1 MPILNLRPGL
11 LALALAAIYPHA
23 ASAQGAAADKERL
36 STVVVTGNPL
46 GSQELA
52 PANHVLSGDAL
63 VLSRGASLGES
74 LEGLSGV
81 ASTYFGPNSNRPSI
95 RGLDG
100 DRVRMLNNSGASV
113 DASSLSF
120 DHAVPVDPLVI
131 DRIEVLRGAAALLYG
146 GNAIGGVVNTLDNR
160 IPRLAQPGLGGA
172 AEFRL
177 GGAARER
184 NAALVLDGGAD
195 SLAWHADVSG
205 RRAGDLSVPRF
216 GNAEAGWSDHVRN
229 SASDSHSAALGA
241 SWVQPQG
248 YAGLALD
255 DYRQDYGV
263 TVEPDVTVRMQRQRI
278 ASAGEW
284 RVADGPMRKLQ
295 WQLSR
300 SRYEHQEV
308 EGDGAVGTTFKSRGT
323 DARVEA
329 AHAPL
334 GAWHGVLGLQAER
347 SDFSALG
354 EEALVP
360 ATHTA
365 AAAAFVLEQAKF
377 GVAGIALGLRAE
389 RVRVASDGDAN
400 LGAAAEP
407 RFGAAATRR
416 FRPHSF
422 SLSGSLELRPGWT
435 LSANLNR
442 SQRAPMYYELFA
454 NGQHVATG
462 AFERG
467 DSALA
472 LESADAG
479 ELGLH
484 WAEGAN
490 SFSAQ
495 LYETRFDNY
504 LALAATGASEEVGGQ
519 VLPVYQYQ
527 GVRARLRGFELE
539 FKHAL
544 PALAAWQLGL
554 AAQLDAVRGE
564 DLSHGQS
571 LPRLAPLRA
580 GLALDAQRG
589 PWSLKLDWRLAA
601 RQSRVPAL
609 DQPTAGYGLLR
620 LSLARQLR
628 YGDLD
633 ALWYLKL
640 DNLGDKL
647 AYSAS
652 SIATIRALAPLPGRS
667 IHTGL
672 QVRF

>member
-1 MPILNLRPGL
+1 MSILNLRPGL

-172 AEFRL
+172 AELRL

-205 RRAGDLSVPRF
+205 RRAGDLSVPHF
-216 GNAEAGWSDHVRN
+216 GNAEAGWSDRVRN

-284 RVADGPMRKLQ
+284 RLADGPLRKLQ

-389 RVRVASDGDAN
+389 RVRVASDGDADT
-400 LGAAAEP
+400 GAAAEP

-454 NGQHVATG
+454 NGRHVATG

-472 LESADAG
+472 LESANAG

-495 LYETRFDNY
+495 LYETRFGNY

-564 DLSHGQS
+564 DLSHGQP

-672 QVRF
+672 QLRF

>member
-1 MPILNLRPGL
+1 MPNLNLRPGL

-23 ASAQGAAADKERL
+23 ASAQGAAADKQRL
-36 STVVVTGNPL
+36 NTVVVTGNPL

-52 PANHVLSGDAL
+52 PAHHVLSGDAL

-81 ASTYFGPNSNRPSI
+81 ASSYFGPNSNRPSI

-160 IPRLAQPGLGGA
+160 IPRLAQQGLGGA
-172 AEFRL
+172 AELRL
-177 GGAARER
+177 GGAAQER

-216 GNAEAGWSDHVRN
+216 GNAEAGWSGHVRN

-241 SWVQPQG
+241 SWVLPQG

-255 DYRQDYGV
+255 EYRQNYGV

-278 ASAGEW
+278 ASAGAW
-284 RVADGPMRKLQ
+284 RVADGPLRRLQ
-295 WQLSR
+295 WQLSHA
-300 SRYEHQEV
+300 RYEHQEV

-329 AHAPL
+329 EHAPL
-334 GAWHGVLGLQAER
+334 GAWHGVLGLQTEG
-347 SDFSALG
+347 SSFSALG

-365 AAAAFVLEQAKF
+365 SAAAFVLEQAKF
-377 GVAGIALGLRAE
+377 GAAGLALGLRLE
-389 RVRVASDGDAN
+389 RVRVASDGDAPD
-400 LGAAAEP
+400 AEP
-407 RFGAAATRR
+407 KFGAAATRR
-416 FRPHSF
+416 FKPLSF

-454 NGQHVATG
+454 KGQHVATG

-472 LESADAG
+472 LERANAG
-479 ELGLH
+479 ELGLR
-484 WAEGAN
+484 WAEGSN

-495 LYETRFDNY
+495 LYETRFGNY
-504 LALAATGASEEVGGQ
+504 LALAASGASEEVEGQ

-539 FKHAL
+539 FKHEL
-544 PALAAWQLGL
+544 PRLAAWQLGL
-554 AAQLDAVRGE
+554 AAQLDAVRGD
-564 DLSHGQS
+564 DLSHGQP

-601 RQSRVPAL
+601 RQGRVPAL

-640 DNLGDKL
+640 DNLGNKL
-647 AYSAS
+647 AFSAS
-652 SIATIRALAPLPGRS
+652 SMATIRALAPLPGRS

-672 QVRF
+672 QLRF

>member
-1 MPILNLRPGL
+1 MPICNLRPGL

-23 ASAQGAAADKERL
+23 AFAQGAAPDKERL

-172 AEFRL
+172 AELRL
-177 GGAARER
+177 GGAAHEH
-184 NAALVLDGGAD
+184 NAAVVLDGGAD

-205 RRAGDLSVPRF
+205 RRAADLAVPRF
-216 GNAEAGWSDHVRN
+216 GNAEAGWSTHVRN

-278 ASAGEW
+278 ASAGAW
-284 RVADGPMRKLQ
+284 RMAEGPLRKLR
-295 WQLSR
+295 WQLSHA
-300 SRYEHQEV
+300 RYEHQEV
-308 EGDGAVGTTFKSRGT
+308 EGDGAVGTTFRSRGT

-329 AHAPL
+329 EHAPL
-334 GAWHGVLGLQAER
+334 GAWHGVLGLQTEQ

-365 AAAAFVLEQAKF
+365 SAAAFVLEQARF
-377 GVAGIALGLRAE
+377 GAAGIALGLRAE
-389 RVRVASDGDAN
+389 QVRVASDGDAS
-400 LGAAAEP
+400 GADAK
-407 RFGAAATRR
+407 FGTAQTRR
-416 FRPHSF
+416 FQPRSF
-422 SLSGSLELRPGWT
+422 SLSGSLELRAGWT

-454 NGQHVATG
+454 KGPHVATG

-467 DSALA
+467 DSTLA
-472 LESADAG
+472 LESANAG

-484 WAEGAN
+484 WADGAN

-495 LYETRFDNY
+495 VYETRFGNY
-504 LALAATGASEEVGGQ
+504 LALAVTGASEEVGGQ
-519 VLPVYQYQ
+519 VLPEYQYQ

-539 FKHAL
+539 FKHEL
-544 PALAAWQLGL
+544 PTLAAWQLGL
-554 AAQLDAVRGE
+554 AAQLDAVRGD
-564 DLSHGQS
+564 DLSHGQP

-589 PWSLKLDWRLAA
+589 PWNLKLDWRLAA

-609 DQPTAGYGLLR
+609 DQATAGYGLLR

-628 YGDLD
+628 YGDMD

-667 IHTGL
+667 VHTGL
-672 QVRF
+672 QLRF